1 MKVLIK
7 QARINCTSSPLHG
20 QVKDILIV
28 GGILQSI
35 EDLITAPADTII
47 EQQNLHV
54 SIGWMDVFANFQDPG
69 EDHKESLETGAGAAA
84 AGGFTDVMLIPN
96 TNPSVSS
103 RSQVSYLLQKAAALP
118 VNIHPIGTISQ
129 NAEGK
134 VLSEMYDMAQSGAK
148 AFSDGKRSV
157 QSPGLLLKS
166 LQYVAAIDGTIIQ
179 IPDDAS
185 ISASGLMNEGVMSTR
200 MGLPGKPAIAE
211 ELMVA
216 RDIELLQYT
225 GSKLHITALSTEKSI
240 ALVAAA
246 KSKGLRLTCSVT
258 PFHYFFNDEDLSG
271 YDTNLKV
278 NPPLRSRK
286 DMEAVRKAVQDGT
299 IDCIASHHM
308 PEHWDDKTCEFEYAK
323 NGMIG
328 LETLFGA
335 INDEVHIDTLIQQL
349 TTNPRNIFGISVP
362 VIETGKAAC
371 LTLFDPSLSFVFEE
385 SMIRSM
391 SRNTPFVGKTLMG
404 KVYGIIN
411 GSNVVLNNY
420 ENT

>member
-246 KSKGLRLTCSVT
+246 KSRGLRLTCSVT

-299 IDCIASHHM
+299 VDCIASHHM